1 MLWKNRKNRIKKK
14 KIRIVSSLMK
24 DYVVMFGTSC
34 IPTIF
39 ILFMYWT
46 GLSAEIAKELYKIN
60 YDLYRFAIEYI
71 TIITVSSPF
80 VLFIVQDIFMHYRH
94 REYTR
99 QLIDAIE
106 KLNDDKVDQI
116 VLAPELQEVKM
127 NLDNI
132 VMRNELNQRKIK
144 EEEQRKNDLV
154 VYLAHDLKTP
164 LTSIIGYL
172 SLLNEEKEIS
182 LPLRMKYENIAL
194 EKSYR
199 LEDLINEFFDI
210 TRYNLQTMQL
220 EYTKVDLKI
229 LLEQLV
235 EEFYP
240 VLEKK
245 ELKVVL
251 ECDQPVILEIDAN
264 KMARVF
270 DNLLKNAV
278 SYCYEKTTIIIRT
291 IEYEDKWSISF
302 VNQGPKIPE
311 SKIEMI
317 FEKFYRIDESRS
329 SSTGGSGVGL
339 AVAKK
344 IVENHHGI
352 LEAKSDNEKTEF
364 IVTLMKN

>member
-1 MLWKNRKNRIKKK
+1 MLCI
-14 KIRIVSSLMK
+14 S
-24 DYVVMFGTSC
+24 F

-39 ILFMYWT
+39 VLIMYMT
-46 GLSAEIAKELYKIN
+46 GMSVDIARELYKIN
-60 YDLYRFAIEYI
+60 RDLYYFAIQYVTLI
-71 TIITVSSPF
+71 TLASPII
-80 VLFIVQDIFMHYRH
+80 LFIIQDIFMHYRH

-99 QLIDAIE
+99 QLMDAIE
-106 KLNDDKVDQI
+106 KLNNDKVDQI
-116 VLAPELQEVKM
+116 TLSPELQEVKV

-132 VMRNELNQRKIK
+132 VIRNELTQRKMK

-172 SLLNEEKEIS
+172 SLLNEEADIS
-182 LPLRMKYENIAL
+182 LPLRRKYENIAL
-194 EKSYR
+194 EKAYR

-210 TRYNLQTMQL
+210 TRYNLQSMQL

-245 ELKVVL
+245 ELEVVL
-251 ECDQPVILEIDAN
+251 KCEQSVILEVDAN

-278 SYCYEKTTIIIRT
+278 SYCYEKTTIYIIV
-291 IEYEDKWSISF
+291 EELEDKWIVSF

-317 FEKFYRIDESRS
+317 FEKFYRVDESRS
-329 SSTGGSGVGL
+329 SSTGGSGIGL

-344 IVENHHGI
+344 IVENHHGM
-352 LEAKSDNEKTEF
+352 LEAKSSHEKTEF
-364 IVTLMKN
+364 IVTLMKNC